1 MRLDLV
7 YGCRGHDLVGG
18 LGPGEPVAAVVPDFD
33 ARVAVVSWPTL
44 SKDPR
49 QVYTDRS
56 SGPGRNVRTVT
67 TGPSSLGVLRERIDP
82 RCRRVSRSLQEEQ
95 TDDIPDGREDVP
107 DLGGERSCWLDEVCV
122 SCGAVDGHR
131 PGCEF
136 AEPADEMV
144 TLVARIST
152 HASGP
157 VWSISPVEPDGRT
170 L

>member
-1 MRLDLV
+1 MD
-7 YGCRGHDLVGG
+7 GT
-18 LGPGEPVAAVVPDFD
+18 P
-33 ARVAVVSWPTL
+33 
-44 SKDPR
+44 
-49 QVYTDRS
+49 
-56 SGPGRNVRTVT
+56 N
-67 TGPSSLGVLRERIDP
+67 
-82 RCRRVSRSLQEEQ
+82 
-95 TDDIPDGREDVP
+95 GREDEL
-107 DLGGERSCWLDEVCV
+107 DLGGERACWLDEVCV